1 MTIQDLFTDVALA
14 SILILIGQL
23 LRSKIKLFQHFFMPA
38 SMIAGFIGLIFGPE
52 VLDILPF
59 SKSISSYAG
68 ILIIIVFTVIG
79 INGYS
84 PSQSEVGTAKTEINR
99 ISSFLLYKLV
109 AFFIQFFVP
118 IAFTLAV
125 LLKFFPDLN
134 PGFGLLL
141 PTGFYGGHGTAA
153 AVGSTFEDLGWESAT
168 DLGMT
173 VATIGILTGIFGGL
187 ALIKYSAKRGYT
199 SYIQDFKYVSG
210 DLRTGLISK
219 ENRKPLGNE
228 TISSVSLD
236 TLAFHSALI
245 LGIGGLGYFIN
256 QWINKNLLSGI
267 PSFTIAFITA
277 LIFFFLFR
285 KRSVYN
291 YIDKKINL
299 NIAGTA
305 TDYLVFF
312 GIASI
317 KITVII
323 DYALPLLLLISVG
336 FILVFLTVFPL
347 GYLMNRYS
355 WFERSIF
362 VYGYST
368 GVFAIGF
375 VLLRIV
381 DPNNRSKTLE
391 DSAITPLTSFLEII
405 AWSAFPA
412 MLIAGK
418 GWWIVWITL
427 ALTIITFII
436 AIVTKL
442 WWPKIPLNKRESL

>member
-1 MTIQDLFTDVALA
+1 MTIQDLFADAALA

-23 LRSKIKLFQHFFMPA
+23 LRSKIRLFQHFFMPA
-38 SMIAGFIGLIFGPE
+38 SMIAGFIGLLLGSE
-52 VLDILPF
+52 VLNILPF
-59 SKSISSYAG
+59 SNNIGSYAG

-84 PSQSEVGTAKTEINR
+84 PTKSETGTARTEINR
-99 ISSFLLYKLV
+99 ISSFLLYKLI
-109 AFFIQFFVP
+109 AFFIQFFIP
-118 IAFTLAV
+118 IAFTFIV
-125 LLKFFPDLN
+125 LIKLFPELN

-187 ALIKYSAKRGYT
+187 ALIKYASKKGYT
-199 SYIQDFKYVSG
+199 AYIQDFKYISG
-210 DLRTGLISK
+210 DLRTGLISQA
-219 ENRKPLGNE
+219 NRKPLGNE

-236 TLAFHSALI
+236 TVAFHSALI
-245 LGIGGLGYFIN
+245 LGVGGLGYFIN
-256 QWINKNLLSGI
+256 QWIGNNLISGI

-277 LIFFFLFR
+277 LIFFFIFR
-285 KRSVYN
+285 KSAVYD

-323 DYALPLLLLISVG
+323 DYAIPLTLLILVG

-347 GYLMNRYS
+347 GFLMNRYS

-381 DPNNRSKTLE
+381 DPNSRSKTLE

-412 MLIAGK
+412 LLIAGK

-427 ALTIITFII
+427 SLTIVTLII
-436 AIVTKL
+436 AITTKL
-442 WWPKIPLNKRESL
+442 WWPKVPLNKRESL